1 MTDINIK
8 ARKIA
13 AEWQG
18 IGVEGDNGVE
28 QYRFIIDRLT
38 GNGADLYEGI
48 ATAIFRLPDG
58 TEGFAKL
65 DMDLVDEKHI
75 GLMWEIG
82 SEVTQQPGT
91 VLVSIRISGLEERL
105 WHSEIGRFTVAR
117 TLSQPSSQPTRLMAR
132 KAQAR
137 IADPSQENPITVVER
152 TIMIPAE
159 LQTIAVQNDENSEEV
174 TIVLPR
180 YFDGFDLAEHSIYL
194 RTVNDGGRD
203 DILFTENNKSVVAN
217 EIHLNWMLKPPQTSY
232 NGRLSIQLVVKGE
245 DFQWASASASITI
258 IPLIDGDP
266 VIPNAPS
273 MYDQWIEE
281 LDELRTVALAGIAQA
296 KTEAVQQISTAGD
309 QAAASIVGAVADVNA
324 AKDQAIQDIDSAKAD
339 AKDEIV
345 TEVSKNFLPVTGGA
359 LTGPV
364 TAPTPT
370 GDSSDKQLTNVEYV
384 KNHVPDLSGYVAKTG
399 TQVVTGD
406 LRIPAPATADSAV
419 NREYADGKLDKTGG
433 TMEGLIVS
441 KYGSNENNPAISI
454 QTNGNPGGWNT
465 PPIEFK
471 NGSNI
476 GDTFWLRFA
485 KASNTDGLIVPSKLK
500 DGLPDVNSRFRYT
513 HGDTPIEGTD
523 LTPKDYSDAVPYQY
537 AKAAGFRYSENIF
550 KKNLK
555 FEPFIIDRNL
565 SATTTNGY
573 CKIAT
578 CKFAIGSVVSASLL
592 VISGWVR
599 EYTSTTTFTLKIAGR
614 AANNVVDFQGTGY
627 TPNFNTC
634 NLVLVKNSD
643 NFYEL
648 YFEKTSIDT
657 KYTNIYLEMTYGSS
671 EAWDFDTSNIGSFTP
686 GTIPGTKVWDLKT
699 AWGTTSRTQVIK
711 EDVCADNAGA
721 HNAIYRGK
729 NLGTSVTAAQYAAIA
744 DGTFK
749 DLFIGDYWV
758 IDGVRWY
765 IAHIDYYKNVRAKKI
780 HHLLIVPGNTIG
792 SAQMNSTATT
802 INGYWGSI
810 MKYTNILPALKKI
823 KGIFGNYIMP
833 HDIIMP
839 AKSDSNGQVTKEEW
853 VTVSIGALMNAY
865 MVFGFNPQYIR
876 NNDPVKSTICE
887 SGQLALFRY
896 SIEQLWIGAAWW
908 LRDISSGTNFV
919 NVHDSNCVSTDLA
932 NIHSGIRPYFCLA
945 GTPQTQ
951 TAANSIPTAAP
962 SLEISSEKEEEITV

>member
-309 QAAASIVGAVADVNA
+309 QAAASIVGVVADVNA

-370 GDSSDKQLTNVEYV
+370 GDSSDKQLANVEYV

-406 LRIPAPATADSAV
+406 LRVPAPATADSAV

-454 QTNGNPGGWNT
+454 QTNGNPGSWNT

-471 NGSNI
+471 NGSNL

-485 KASNTDGLIVPSKLK
+485 KASNTDGLIIPSKLK
-500 DGLPDVNSRFRYT
+500 DGLPYVNSRFRYT

-523 LTPKDYSDAVPYQY
+523 LTPKYYSDAVPYQY
-537 AKAAGFRYSENIF
+537 AKKAGFPGIESTH
-550 KKNLK
+550 K
-555 FEPFIIDRNL
+555 RNL
-565 SATTTNGY
+565 VYQPTFFYESTTLFTSPGIV
-573 CKIAT
+573 KIASANNT
-578 CKFAIGSVVSASLL
+578 SLQTNLIIEGS
-592 VISGWVR
+592 IR
-599 EYTSTTTFTLKIAGR
+599 NMTSTNMFKVVINQRASQTSSNPVTFEGFGNIA
-614 AANNVVDFQGTGY
+614 NVPFV
-627 TPNFNTC
+627 
-634 NLVLVKNSD
+634 NLIVTKTDQNLLEVYVESSSTAQSYAMVVFKT
-643 NFYEL
+643 YV
-648 YFEKTSIDT
+648 EKLGQWTIRENPS
-657 KYTNIYLEMTYGSS
+657 LE
-671 EAWDFDTSNIGSFTP
+671 FTP

-699 AWGTTSRTQVIK
+699 AWGSTSRTQVIK

-721 HNAIYRGK
+721 HNAIYRGE

-744 DGTFK
+744 DGTF
-749 DLFIGDYWV
+749 
-758 IDGVRWY
+758 
-765 IAHIDYYKNVRAKKI
+765 
-780 HHLLIVPGNTIG
+780 
-792 SAQMNSTATT
+792 
-802 INGYWGSI
+802 
-810 MKYTNILPALKKI
+810 
-823 KGIFGNYIMP
+823 
-833 HDIIMP
+833 
-839 AKSDSNGQVTKEEW
+839 
-853 VTVSIGALMNAY
+853 
-865 MVFGFNPQYIR
+865 
-876 NNDPVKSTICE
+876 
-887 SGQLALFRY
+887 
-896 SIEQLWIGAAWW
+896 
-908 LRDISSGTNFV
+908 
-919 NVHDSNCVSTDLA
+919 
-932 NIHSGIRPYFCLA
+932 
-945 GTPQTQ
+945 
-951 TAANSIPTAAP
+951 
-962 SLEISSEKEEEITV
+962 